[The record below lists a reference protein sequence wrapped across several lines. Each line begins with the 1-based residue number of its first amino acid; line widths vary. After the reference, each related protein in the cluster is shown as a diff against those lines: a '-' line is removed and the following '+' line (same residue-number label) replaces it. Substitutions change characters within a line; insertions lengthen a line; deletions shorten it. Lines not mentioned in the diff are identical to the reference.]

1 MSDEVRKYHEEE
13 AIGNTYDLRV
23 AWRLARY
30 LRPYWTT
37 VVAALVLTLLT
48 NILLSTQ
55 PYFTKVAV
63 DDFITPRQTDG
74 IWLFALAFFGVFVFR
89 FIFSYVQEV
98 LLNHVGQRVMFDLR
112 TEIFTKLQR
121 QEIAYYDRYPVGR
134 IITRLTS
141 DVDALNELFTSG
153 VIDVLG
159 DLVIIF
165 AIIGM
170 MFWLDWKLALVS
182 LITVPLLFACT
193 NWFRKHARNGF
204 DRVRT
209 RNARLNAFL
218 QEYISGAQT
227 VQLMNAEQKA
237 KRGFHDINDDYRNAN
252 IETIYYY
259 SVFYPLVDF
268 IGAVGIAL
276 VIFFFA
282 YESISAMSA
291 SGQALTVGIL
301 ASFIQYSLQLFQPI
315 RDLSG
320 KFNVL
325 QAAIVA
331 SHRIFILLDLE
342 IDIKS
347 PENPKKTGK
356 ALGEIEFRN
365 VWFAYKENE
374 WVLKDVSFKMNIGES
389 VALVGAT
396 GSGKTTVTN
405 LLMRFYDVQ
414 KGTILLDGVDVRDWD
429 LHDLRSNFAVVLQDV
444 FLFSGSIENNIRLGR
459 KSIDASR
466 IRWASKEVRAD
477 DFISELDGKYEF
489 EVRERGAGLS
499 VGQKQLI
506 SFARALAFDP
516 TILILDEATSSIDTE
531 TEQLIQKAVE
541 RVMNGRT
548 SLVVA
553 HRLSTIQK
561 CDRIMVFHHGELRE
575 SGTHNQLLTARGLP
589 EDRVRGLELG
599 ADDYI
604 TKPFDITE
612 LAARVRAVLRRTQAA
627 RDLSPLTGL
636 PGNFKITA
644 EIEQAI
650 KERRDFA
657 LVHGDLDNFKAFNDH
672 YGFMRGDE
680 VIRFCGNCLSDAAA
694 NLGIEG
700 AFVGHIG
707 GDDFVAMIPP
717 TMAESFCKEV
727 IERFDDG
734 ILDLYD
740 TADALRGYI
749 EVIDRRGERYAFP
762 VVSLSLGVASTD
774 VREIGTQWEASAIA
788 VEMKEFAKKQ
798 PGSTYRIDRRTS

>member
-1 MSDEVRKYHEEE
+1 MSEEAKKYHEED
-13 AIGNTYDLRV
+13 AIGKTYDLRV
-23 AWRLARY
+23 ARRLARY
-30 LRPYWTT
+30 LKPYWKT
-37 VVAALVLTLLT
+37 VAAALALTLLT
-48 NILLSTQ
+48 NILVSTQ

-63 DDFITPRQTDG
+63 DDFITPKRTDG
-74 IWLFALAFFGVFVFR
+74 VLLFALAFFGVFVFR
-89 FIFSYVQEV
+89 FIFSYTQEV
-98 LLNHVGQRVMFDLR
+98 LLNHVGQHVMFDLR
-112 TEIFTKLQR
+112 TEIFTKLQH
-121 QEIAYYDRYPVGR
+121 QEVAYYDRYPVGR
-134 IITRLTS
+134 IVTRLTS

-182 LITVPLLFACT
+182 LVTVPLLFACT

-227 VQLMNAEQKA
+227 VQLMNAEKKA
-237 KRGFHDINDDYRNAN
+237 RGRFREINDDYRNAN

-268 IGAVGIAL
+268 IGTVGIAL
-276 VIFFFA
+276 VIAAFG
-282 YESISAMSA
+282 YEYMSGFSAAGSA
-291 SGQALTVGIL
+291 LQIGLL

-315 RDLSG
+315 RDLSD

-347 PENPKKTGK
+347 PAEPRKTGK

-374 WVLKDVSFKMNIGES
+374 WVLKDVSFKMNVGES
-389 VALVGAT
+389 IALVGAT

-414 KGTILLDGVDVRDWD
+414 QGKILLDGVDVRDWD

-459 KSIDASR
+459 KDIDDGR
-466 IRWASKEVRAD
+466 IRWAAKEVRAD
-477 DFISELDGKYEF
+477 EFIQELKGNYNF
-489 EVRERGAGLS
+489 EVRERGSGLS

-531 TEQLIQKAVE
+531 TEQLIQQAVN
-541 RVMNGRT
+541 RVMDDRT

-575 SGTHNQLLTARGLP
+575 SGTHNELLT
-589 EDRVRGLELG
+589 VRGLYWRLYQLQYSEEK
-599 ADDYI
+599 I
-604 TKPFDITE
+604 HVSEP
-612 LAARVRAVLRRTQAA
+612 
-627 RDLSPLTGL
+627 GL
-636 PGNFKITA
+636 IA
-644 EIEQAI
+644 S
-650 KERRDFA
+650 DSA
-657 LVHGDLDNFKAFNDH
+657 L
-672 YGFMRGDE
+672 E
-680 VIRFCGNCLSDAAA
+680 S
-694 NLGIEG
+694 GI
-700 AFVGHIG
+700 
-707 GDDFVAMIPP
+707 
-717 TMAESFCKEV
+717 
-727 IERFDDG
+727 
-734 ILDLYD
+734 
-740 TADALRGYI
+740 
-749 EVIDRRGERYAFP
+749 
-762 VVSLSLGVASTD
+762 
-774 VREIGTQWEASAIA
+774 
-788 VEMKEFAKKQ
+788 
-798 PGSTYRIDRRTS
+798 

>member
-1 MSDEVRKYHEEE
+1 VSDEAKKYHEED
-13 AIGNTYDLRV
+13 AIGKTYDLRV
-23 AWRLARY
+23 ARRLARY
-30 LRPYWTT
+30 LKPYWKT
-37 VVAALVLTLLT
+37 VAAALTLTLLT
-48 NILLSTQ
+48 NILVSTQ

-63 DDFITPRQTDG
+63 DDFITPQRTDG
-74 IWLFALAFFGVFVFR
+74 VWLFALAFFGVFVFR
-89 FIFSYVQEV
+89 FIFSYTQEV

-121 QEIAYYDRYPVGR
+121 QEVAYYDRYPVGR

-182 LITVPLLFACT
+182 LVTVPLLFACT

-227 VQLMNAEQKA
+227 VQLMNAEGKA
-237 KRGFHDINDDYRNAN
+237 KGRFREINDDYRNAN

-268 IGAVGIAL
+268 IGTVGIAL
-276 VIFFFA
+276 VIAAFG
-282 YESISAMSA
+282 YEYLSGFSAAGSA
-291 SGQALTVGIL
+291 LKIGLL

-315 RDLSG
+315 RDLSD

-347 PENPKKTGK
+347 PEKPKKTGK
-356 ALGEIEFRN
+356 AVGEIEFRN

-374 WVLKDVSFKMNIGES
+374 WVLKDVSFKMNVGES
-389 VALVGAT
+389 IALVGAT

-414 KGTILLDGVDVRDWD
+414 QGKILLDGVDVREWD

-459 KSIDASR
+459 KDIDGGR
-466 IRWASKEVRAD
+466 IRWAAKEVRAD
-477 DFISELDGKYEF
+477 EFIQELNGNYGF

-531 TEQLIQKAVE
+531 TEQLIQQAVN
-541 RVMNGRT
+541 RVMADRT

-575 SGTHNQLLTARGLP
+575 SGTHNELLAMRGLYWRLYQLQYSEEKIHVSEP
-589 EDRVRGLELG
+589 GVIADSALE
-599 ADDYI
+599 
-604 TKPFDITE
+604 
-612 LAARVRAVLRRTQAA
+612 
-627 RDLSPLTGL
+627 S
-636 PGNFKITA
+636 
-644 EIEQAI
+644 
-650 KERRDFA
+650 
-657 LVHGDLDNFKAFNDH
+657 
-672 YGFMRGDE
+672 
-680 VIRFCGNCLSDAAA
+680 
-694 NLGIEG
+694 GI
-700 AFVGHIG
+700 
-707 GDDFVAMIPP
+707 
-717 TMAESFCKEV
+717 
-727 IERFDDG
+727 
-734 ILDLYD
+734 
-740 TADALRGYI
+740 
-749 EVIDRRGERYAFP
+749 
-762 VVSLSLGVASTD
+762 
-774 VREIGTQWEASAIA
+774 
-788 VEMKEFAKKQ
+788 
-798 PGSTYRIDRRTS
+798 